1 MVQEM
6 KTLTIGQVAK
16 EIGITVEAVRFY
28 EKQGL
33 IAKPQR
39 SESGYRQYQPETL
52 KRIRFIQRAKDV
64 GFTLK
69 EIDDLLTL
77 RKKPNTS
84 CIDIKLKALEKIE
97 NVDRKLNDLKNI
109 RSSLTQ
115 MVMRCDANGEL
126 GDCPILEFLE
136 LEENTYHES

>member
-1 MVQEM
+1 M

-39 SESGYRQYQPETL
+39 SESGYRQYQVDTL

-69 EIDDLLTL
+69 EIDELLTL
-77 RKKPNTS
+77 RKKPGTS
-84 CIDIKLKALEKIE
+84 CSDIKLKALEKIE
-97 NVDRKLNDLKNI
+97 TVDRKLNDLKNI
-109 RSSLTQ
+109 RDSLTQ
-115 MVMRCDANGEL
+115 MVMRCDASGEL
-126 GDCPILEFLE
+126 SECPILEFLQME
-136 LEENTYHES
+136 DDNGNES

>member
-1 MVQEM
+1 M

-39 SESGYRQYQPETL
+39 SESGYRQYQTDTL

-69 EIDDLLTL
+69 EIDELLTL
-77 RKKPNTS
+77 RKKPGTS
-84 CIDIKLKALEKIE
+84 CTDIKLKALDKIE
-97 NVDRKLNDLKNI
+97 NVDRKLSDLKNI
-109 RSSLTQ
+109 RGSLTQ
-115 MVMRCDANGEL
+115 MVMRCDGSGEL
-126 GDCPILEFLE
+126 SECPILEFLQME
-136 LEENTYHES
+136 DDNRNES